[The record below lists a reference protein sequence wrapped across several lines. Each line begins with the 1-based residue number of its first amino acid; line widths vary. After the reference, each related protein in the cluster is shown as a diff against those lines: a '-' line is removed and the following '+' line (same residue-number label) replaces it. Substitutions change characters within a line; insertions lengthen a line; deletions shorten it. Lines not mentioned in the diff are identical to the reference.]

1 MSKTTIKS
9 AMVIDKFIHHP
20 GSGRAADNENDV
32 ATCRGPSIPE
42 MLQGRD
48 KIRACSI
55 HPRQFIKKNHLTFY
69 PVQRVEIRDKHLES
83 IEPVVGIVWK
93 KLWGWHGRSGMEGVR
108 RYGRYGWN
116 GRNGWNSV
124 QRYNFS
130 LILPNLGV

>member
-32 ATCRGPSIPE
+32 ATCRGPSIPK

-83 IEPVVGIVWK
+83 IEPVVGNRGYIPIITSKRIKEVFQ
-93 KLWGWHGRSGMEGVR
+93 LLLCVSARQS
-108 RYGRYGWN
+108 
-116 GRNGWNSV
+116 
-124 QRYNFS
+124 
-130 LILPNLGV
+130 